1 MHEFKNKV
9 IVISGALGDIGLA
22 IASHYLNEQAL
33 VVLGDILPAEAA
45 SKKLLQLENF
55 GGKFQYKYLDVSDH
69 KQVERWI
76 SEVEGSYGQIDCCI
90 SNAARVT
97 IKDFQ
102 SLTPEEWSME
112 MRVNVDGAFYFANFA
127 AKSMVRRSV
136 KGNIIFLGSW
146 AAHAV
151 HQNLPAYSVSKA
163 AIRMINQTMALEYAQ
178 YGIRVN
184 EIAPG
189 YVNAGL
195 SKTVWSELPEQKSA
209 SQNKVPLSEIM
220 EAAEVAV
227 QVSWLTSSQ
236 CRHVTGSTF
245 LMDGGLSLLRP

>member
-1 MHEFKNKV
+1 MDEFKNKIV
-9 IVISGALGDIGLA
+9 VISGAMGDIGLA
-22 IASHYLNEQAL
+22 IASNYLKSQAV
-33 VVLGDILPAEAA
+33 VVLGDILPVEAA
-45 SKKLLQLENF
+45 NERLIELQDYRGNF
-55 GGKFQYKYLDVSDH
+55 EYRYLDVSDH
-69 KQVERWI
+69 QQVERWI
-76 SEVEGSYGQIDCCI
+76 SEVESRYGKIDCCI

-102 SLTPEEWSME
+102 SLTAEEWSLE

-127 AKSMVRRSV
+127 AKSMVRGSV

-146 AAHAV
+146 AGHAV
-151 HQNLPAYSVSKA
+151 HRNLPAYSVSKA

-195 SKTVWSELPEQKSA
+195 SKTVWSELPGEKSN

-227 QVSWLTSSQ
+227 QVAWLTSGQ